1 MGWRRTRRRRAG
13 ASQLTRAARKGTL
26 WPAHGEQP
34 AAAVWHRSRA
44 CIPHTCPGA
53 AFFRLHSNTGP
64 WGRTGAAAAAAAA
77 AVAAAAAPRRRL
89 HTARVQPTDSPPTAR
104 RQPKT
109 AARTAQRQPTTAR
122 RQCNDSA
129 TTGDASASASA
140 CVSSS
145 GSDSEQRAQPV
156 LRVCDPTHPRST
168 ILANPLERSKDGS
181 GSGSSN
187 GSSGSADGA
196 GGSRTAFFLFVCCA
210 LV

>member
-26 WPAHGEQP
+26 WPAHGERP

-77 AVAAAAAPRRRL
+77 AAAVPRRRL
-89 HTARVQPTDSPPTAR
+89 NALCLYASTPMPLWSLPLQSLPLCLFATLPLCLFASLPLCLLLFAWYVRAPGVCSNTHPEHDPFEAT
-104 RQPKT
+104 
-109 AARTAQRQPTTAR
+109 RTQQGRDRQRQQQRQQRHGGAR
-122 RQCNDSA
+122 
-129 TTGDASASASA
+129 
-140 CVSSS
+140 
-145 GSDSEQRAQPV
+145 P
-156 LRVCDPTHPRST
+156 
-168 ILANPLERSKDGS
+168 
-181 GSGSSN
+181 
-187 GSSGSADGA
+187 
-196 GGSRTAFFLFVCCA
+196 AFFVLSCCA